1 MKKYVRLVS
10 SIALGMIMSAS
21 FATPAFAQGY
31 QDEPPLRYELESL
44 QADFDG
50 TFRYSFTAPD
60 VVNENY
66 YVFAVGIDKDG
77 EPFEWPVG
85 EVSPAHAGLTW
96 TFAGYDLLPGSDF
109 ILEARYQPGTAITP
123 EEIAAL
129 ADQPAET
136 TESDDASADSE
147 EASSNDDV
155 EVLGSVQTPDDD
167 SSLPTVLIGGG
178 ILLAVVAGA
187 GLYGQSMR
195 SRHS

>member
-1 MKKYVRLVS
+1 MRKCVRIVS

-21 FATPAFAQGY
+21 FATAAIAQGY
-31 QDEPPLRYELESL
+31 QDEPPLRYELASL

-50 TFRYSFTAPD
+50 TFRYAFTAPD

-66 YVFAVGIDKDG
+66 YVFAVGTDKDG

-129 ADQPAET
+129 ANAP
-136 TESDDASADSE
+136 TESDDDSE
-147 EASSNDDV
+147 DSEDASSDDDID
-155 EVLGSVQTPDDD
+155 VLGTVQTPDDD
-167 SSLPTVLIGGG
+167 SSLPAVLIGGG
-178 ILLAVVAGA
+178 ILAAVLAGA
-187 GLYGQSMR
+187 GLYGMNMR

>member
-1 MKKYVRLVS
+1 MRKSVRLVS

-21 FATPAFAQGY
+21 FATAAFAQGY
-31 QDEPPLRYELESL
+31 PDEPPLRYELASL

-50 TFRYSFTAPD
+50 TFRYAFTAPD

-66 YVFAVGIDKDG
+66 YVFAVGTDKDG

-136 TESDDASADSE
+136 DGEAASTD
-147 EASSNDDV
+147 DDV
-155 EVLGSVQTPDDD
+155 AVLGSVQTPDDG

-178 ILLAVVAGA
+178 ILMVVLAGA
-187 GLYGQSMR
+187 GMYGMSMR
-195 SRHS
+195 TRHS

>member
-1 MKKYVRLVS
+1 MRKYVRLVS

-21 FATPAFAQGY
+21 FATAAIAQGY
-31 QDEPPLRYELESL
+31 QDEPPLRYELASL

-50 TFRYSFTAPD
+50 TFRYAFTAPD
-60 VVNENY
+60 VVNEKY
-66 YVFAVGIDKDG
+66 YVFAVGTDKDG

-129 ADQPAET
+129 ADQPAASDEP
-136 TESDDASADSE
+136 TESNDANADASS
-147 EASSNDDV
+147 DDDI

-178 ILLAVVAGA
+178 ILVVVLAGA
-187 GLYGQSMR
+187 GLYGTSMR